1 MEKSVSASM
10 SMSTPEDEVDL
21 LMQQV
26 ADEHGLE
33 IKGGVSGVLV
43 PQKKAV
49 PASAATAVVD
59 DDDALMR
66 RLAALKK

>member
-10 SMSTPEDEVDL
+10 SMSTPEDEVEL

-26 ADEHGLE
+26 ADEHDLGRNMQVMGLQ
-33 IKGGVSGVLV
+33 V
-43 PQKKAV
+43 PTKTAV
-49 PASAATAVVD
+49 AASAAPAVVD